1 MPRED
6 EDKIVSLDRA
16 REREAERRRE
26 QARAARDAA
35 NRRRLAEHGP
45 RAVRTGR
52 LIGRALGLLIL
63 AVGIAAFGFWIWSL
77 IPH

>member
-1 MPRED
+1 MSRED
-6 EDKIVSLDRA
+6 EDKVVSLDRA

-35 NRRRLAEHGP
+35 NRRRLAEQGP

-52 LIGRALGLLIL
+52 LIGRALGVLIL
-63 AVGIAAFGFWIWSL
+63 TAGIAAFGFWIWSL
-77 IPH
+77 LPH